1 MYVNMVK
8 EILFV
13 DDILRFFYVF
23 EDFLLELVFRL
34 NVLYKKVK

>member
-13 DDILRFFYVF
+13 DYILRFFYVF

-34 NVLYKKVK
+34 NVLCKKVK

>member
-23 EDFLLELVFRL
+23 EDFLLGLVFRL
-34 NVLYKKVK
+34 NVLCKKVK